1 MEQEFLEN
9 AIGSYMPTGEG
20 EGSICKIVFNYQ
32 KKERRGSEENVLSQY
47 NTF

>member
-9 AIGSYMPTGEG
+9 AIDSYMPTGE
-20 EGSICKIVFNYQ
+20 EGSICKVVFNYQ